1 MKKNYLYFKL
11 SAFVL
16 LAFNLSANVPEGSF
30 TSLHVKAKDVKA
42 YVEYMKNNTGVFEA
56 IDSDVAGVCV
66 VKTGNEYPGEMFV
79 WNAFPS
85 VEKAFITS
93 ELYDPFDA
101 PKQFDKLRKVLYSV
115 TWKPLKEFEL
125 NPGYERL
132 WRIKTTDSRAFAKEM
147 TKLEKAVGEAG
158 HNMRFG
164 VFEPMGGGTE
174 TVHLR
179 VVTDTAAEN
188 GKVVDEYYAGASY
201 GKIWDE
207 AFAKYVTD
215 IVRETTEFCEVIY
228 TKQ

>member
-1 MKKNYLYFKL
+1 MKSKKLLYLSSLFFITLNSYA
-11 SAFVL
+11 S
-16 LAFNLSANVPEGSF
+16 VPEGAF
-30 TSLHVKAKDVKA
+30 TSLHVKAKNVDA
-42 YVEYMKNNTGVFEA
+42 YINYMKENTAAFKMIG
-56 IDSDVAGVCV
+56 SDVAGVCV

-85 VEKAFITS
+85 VEKAFQTS
-93 ELYDPFDA
+93 ELYDPMNATKEFN
-101 PKQFDKLRKVLYSV
+101 KLRKPLYSV

-147 TKLEKAVGEAG
+147 SKLEKAVQNAG

-174 TVHLR
+174 VVHLR
-179 VVTDTAAEN
+179 VVTNTAAEN
-188 GKVVDEYYAGASY
+188 GKVVDEYYSGASY

-207 AFAKYVTD
+207 AFATYVSEV
-215 IVRETTEFCEVIY
+215 VRQTTEFCQIIY
-228 TKQ
+228 TK

>member
-1 MKKNYLYFKL
+1 
-11 SAFVL
+11 
-16 LAFNLSANVPEGSF
+16 
-30 TSLHVKAKDVKA
+30 
-42 YVEYMKNNTGVFEA
+42 
-56 IDSDVAGVCV
+56 
-66 VKTGNEYPGEMFV
+66 MFV

-101 PKQFDKLRKVLYSV
+101 PKEFDKLRKVLYSV

-147 TKLEKAVGEAG
+147 SKLEKAVAKAG

-174 TVHLR
+174 TIHLR

-201 GKIWDE
+201 GEIWDE

-215 IVRETTEFCEVIY
+215 VVRETTEFCEVIY
-228 TKQ
+228 TKK